1 MPFRRVLYHYMNRY
15 DDRSRLVFMFAR
27 EEGAKLGAPHIGP
40 ELILLGLLR
49 EGGDTAH
56 VLEQHGVLE
65 HAVRSRLENEYRD
78 SASTPPFLS
87 ITPSARSL
95 MQQAGIHAESDNG
108 SLIKTKH
115 ILLALLHEPGSLAL
129 TIMQDLGA
137 NIERLQHAFDAEPV
151 AAAAPAPAPTLEQ
164 FSRDLTALARAGE
177 LDPVIGRDAEIE
189 RIIHILVRRTK
200 NNPVLL
206 GEPGVG
212 KTAVVEGLAQ
222 TLASDDV
229 PPALAGA
236 RILTL
241 DLAQLVAG
249 TKFRGEFEER
259 LHRILE
265 ELRGTNVIAFIDELH
280 TVVGAGSAEG
290 SLDAAN
296 ILKPAL
302 SRGEVQLI
310 GATTHAEYEQYIEK
324 DAALERRFQPVLIQE
339 PSPEETL
346 AVLTGLK
353 ERYETHHDITIPSAI
368 LAYCV
373 QLAAK
378 SLPTRRF
385 PDKAIDL
392 LDEAAARAS
401 IRGGEPREL
410 TAVDVETVLHSW
422 SGQYSEGEQRE
433 RMRHLTE
440 HLFSRVFGQ
449 DDAIA
454 TVSQALQRRQ
464 IGLSPRNRV
473 AGALH
478 LAGPAGTGKRHFS
491 AELTRYLRGGDDYLI
506 VFNGPDYSGR
516 DALHRLLGP
525 APGFRGADRG
535 GVLTN
540 ALKRKPFSVLLFA
553 NALALH
559 PDVLNLLTELL
570 RTGQLG
576 DTHPIDAGS
585 VLVILTE
592 DVGERSGVSFQQ
604 SGDAGEVRS
613 QLPPTLLELCDAS
626 APFRA
631 FGRET
636 VQQFIHHELETL
648 QVTLTQSG
656 WNVTF
661 APSVVSG
668 IEQLLGDA
676 VNARAILRTVQDSLI
691 DPLSEALLLHEPSEV
706 LAVTFVGGTLRLQ
719 PSEVHA

>member
-27 EEGAKLGAPHIGP
+27 EEGTKLGAPHIGP
-40 ELILLGLLR
+40 ELVLLGLLR

-56 VLEQHGVLE
+56 ALEQHGVLE
-65 HAVRSRLENEYRD
+65 HAVRTRLQEEYEG
-78 SASTPPFLS
+78 SEPAPAFPS
-87 ITPSARSL
+87 ISPSARNV
-95 MQQAGIHAESDNG
+95 MQQAGLHAERQG
-108 SLIKTKH
+108 ETVIATKH
-115 ILLALLHEPGSLAL
+115 ILLGLLDQADSFAVA
-129 TIMQDLGA
+129 IMRDLGA
-137 NIERLQHAFDAEPV
+137 NIERLAHRFDIEQV
-151 AAAAPAPAPTLEQ
+151 PTATPPPTPMLEQ
-164 FSRDLTALARAGE
+164 FSRDLTALAHAGE
-177 LDPVIGRDAEIE
+177 LDPVIGREAEIE

-229 PPALAGA
+229 PPALAGV

-265 ELRGTNVIAFIDELH
+265 ELRSTNVIAFIDELH

-324 DAALERRFQPVLIQE
+324 DAALERRFQPVLIKE

-346 AVLTGLK
+346 AVLTGIK
-353 ERYETHHDITIPSAI
+353 GRYETHHDITIPTAI
-368 LAYCV
+368 LAHCV

-401 IRGGEPREL
+401 IRGGEQREL
-410 TAVDVETVLHSW
+410 TADDVEAVLHSW

-440 HLFSRVFGQ
+440 HLFARVFGQ

-464 IGLSPRNRV
+464 VGLSPRNRV

-478 LAGPAGTGKRHFS
+478 FVGPAGTGKRFF
-491 AELTRYLRGGDDYLI
+491 ATELAKYIREGDDS
-506 VFNGPDYSGR
+506 VMTFNGSDYAGQ
-516 DALHRLLGP
+516 DALHRLIG
-525 APGFRGADRG
+525 APPGYRGADRG

-540 ALKRKPFSVLLFA
+540 AVKRKPFSVLLFA
-553 NALALH
+553 NAPELH
-559 PDVLNLLTELL
+559 PDVLNLMTQLL

-576 DTHPIDAGS
+576 DSHPVDARN
-585 VLVILTE
+585 VLVVFTE
-592 DVGERSGVSFQQ
+592 DMSERGGVSFQP
-604 SGDAGEVRS
+604 AGAASDTRS
-613 QLPPTLLELCDAS
+613 TLPTALLELCDAS
-626 APFRA
+626 APFRTFDA
-631 FGRET
+631 AIVRR
-636 VQQFIHHELETL
+636 FIAHELETL
-648 QVTLTQSG
+648 QTTLRNSG
-656 WNVTF
+656 WHVTF
-661 APSVVSG
+661 ATNVVPH
-668 IEQLLGDA
+668 IEQQLGHA
-676 VNARAILRTVQDSLI
+676 VHARAILRTVQDAVI
-691 DPLSEALLLHEPSEV
+691 DPLSEALLLRDPSEV
-706 LAVTFVGGTLRLQ
+706 LTAAFTNGVFTVQ
-719 PSEVHA
+719 PNEVHA